1 MTSMTLLED
10 WSRHSPGGKEQLAQ
24 HELRVQLTQTSHS
37 WVIPSGDKTEQTA
50 QNNTE
55 NAVDANNGES
65 KESADSSETELE
77 TVKVSEREDYV
88 ALQDIDIST
97 YVTLPEYKIRSRL
110 SESESFRLHRFPAYI
125 FSHIAE
131 TSRH

>member
-1 MTSMTLLED
+1 MKKKLGTLC
-10 WSRHSPGGKEQLAQ
+10 LAG
-24 HELRVQLTQTSHS
+24 
-37 WVIPSGDKTEQTA
+37 VIILCAGACGSKSGDKTEQTA

-97 YVTLPEYKIRSRL
+97 YVTLPEYKIRCRL

-131 TSRH
+131 TSQH